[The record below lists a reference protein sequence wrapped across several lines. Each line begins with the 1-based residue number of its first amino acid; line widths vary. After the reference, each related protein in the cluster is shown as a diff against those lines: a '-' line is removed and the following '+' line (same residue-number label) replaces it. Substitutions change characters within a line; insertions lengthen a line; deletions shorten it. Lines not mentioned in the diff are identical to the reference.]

1 MAYDET
7 YDSSLHLKLEAVKVM
22 FIGPYELSLHGK
34 NTHTQDKNYRRKN
47 EKYCKLHG
55 NKYFL
60 ILPIFH
66 LVNTYGNC
74 FCS

>member
-34 NTHTQDKNYRRKN
+34 KTHTHTHTEQ
-47 EKYCKLHG
+47 EL
-55 NKYFL
+55 
-60 ILPIFH
+60 
-66 LVNTYGNC
+66 
-74 FCS
+74 